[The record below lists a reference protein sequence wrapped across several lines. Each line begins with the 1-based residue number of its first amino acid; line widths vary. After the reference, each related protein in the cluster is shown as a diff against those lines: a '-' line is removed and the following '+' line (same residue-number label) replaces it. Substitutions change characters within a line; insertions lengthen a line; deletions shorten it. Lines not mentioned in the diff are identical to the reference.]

1 MKTKFFLFIMALT
14 FVTSCSES
22 DYDGSRVNSLNKRF
36 LSVSTKELAFSAAAS
51 SQRVKVEADQTE
63 WAINAPAKWIDVTPE
78 SGNSST
84 VVKLSVHENKSADVS
99 RACIVTVSSNESDWS
114 QSFPISVTQERNSP
128 YIQAVERNVTCSA
141 MQQEVMFPVKSNT
154 EYSIDNTE
162 WEWLHV
168 KSFSDSCVI
177 VKLDENNMDYE
188 REAVLTLKAKSY
200 PGVNASVTVR
210 QKKAN
215 IHSTMD
221 LVRIEHTASSR
232 TFVLN
237 SEASWTSSSTSWI
250 SVSPQSGLA
259 GNTEVTVSVPDNESV
274 NSRKGSVYFTIS
286 KENNIEVPIEQEG
299 VVLTL
304 SADKLQFD
312 SFEGSKSVGIVS
324 NESWK
329 VKSMPEWVSVNT
341 TEGEKDGEIQVS
353 VQENN
358 TTDDRNGEIVIATA
372 NNVASQT
379 IQIVQNAKTV
389 DFENAD
395 MYFTYGEG
403 NKKMSFSTD
412 GKWEVLATPDWINV
426 DETSGTGSA
435 TLTVSVTENNTL
447 SVRESKLVLIIAGVR
462 YEVNVQQDRKYLSL
476 SSSAF
481 TFNADGGK
489 AILSIGANTEWAVSV
504 EEGNE
509 WISLSSLQGSENSDL
524 SISVSENKTSGK
536 RRGKIAVTIPNVKT
550 YVVEV
555 VQERRYIKA
564 DMQSVDFLKS
574 GGRISFTVTS
584 DWTYKVTRL
593 GSWFGYIQ
601 QGDVVTVIAPPNNTS
616 VERSGAIELSL
627 TNIEGS
633 LTLLVP
639 VKQK

>member
-1 MKTKFFLFIMALT
+1 MALT

-114 QSFPISVTQERNSP
+114 QSFPISVTQERNTP

-509 WISLSSLQGSENSDL
+509 WISLSSLRGSEDSDL
-524 SISVSENKTSGK
+524 SISVSENKTSSK
-536 RRGKIAVTIPNVKT
+536 RRGKIAVTIPNIKT
-550 YVVEV
+550 YIVDV

-616 VERSGAIELSL
+616 VDRSGAIELTL
-627 TNIEGS
+627 TNIEGN

-639 VKQK
+639 VRQK

>member
-114 QSFPISVTQERNSP
+114 QSFPISVTQERNTP

-509 WISLSSLQGSENSDL
+509 WISLSSLRGSEDSDL
-524 SISVSENKTSGK
+524 SISVSENKTSSK
-536 RRGKIAVTIPNVKT
+536 RRGKIAVTIPNIKT
-550 YVVEV
+550 YIVDV

-616 VERSGAIELSL
+616 VDRSGAIELTL
-627 TNIEGS
+627 TNIEGN

-639 VKQK
+639 VRQK

>member
-114 QSFPISVTQERNSP
+114 QSFPISVTQERNTP

-509 WISLSSLQGSENSDL
+509 WISLSSLRGSEDSDL
-524 SISVSENKTSGK
+524 SISVSENKTSSK
-536 RRGKIAVTIPNVKT
+536 RRGKIAVTIPNIKT
-550 YVVEV
+550 YIVDV

-601 QGDVVTVIAPPNNTS
+601 QGDVVTVIAPQNNT
-616 VERSGAIELSL
+616 VGERSGAIELSL

>member
-1 MKTKFFLFIMALT
+1 MALT

-63 WAINAPAKWIDVTPE
+63 WAINAPAKWIEVTPE

-114 QSFPISVTQERNSP
+114 QSFPISVTQERNTP
-128 YIQAVERNVTCSA
+128 YIQTVEKNVTCSA

-154 EYSIDNTE
+154 EYSLDNTG

-168 KSFSDSCVI
+168 KSSSDSCVI

-221 LVRIEHTASSR
+221 LVRFEHVASSR

-274 NSRKGSVYFTIS
+274 NSRKGSVYFTVS
-286 KENNIEVPIEQEG
+286 KGNNIEVPIEQEG

-536 RRGKIAVTIPNVKT
+536 RRGKIAVTIPNIKT
-550 YVVEV
+550 YIVDV

-616 VERSGAIELSL
+616 VDRSGAIELTL
-627 TNIEGS
+627 TNIEGN

-639 VKQK
+639 VRQK

>member
-1 MKTKFFLFIMALT
+1 MALT

-63 WAINAPAKWIDVTPE
+63 WAINAPAKWIEVTPE

-168 KSFSDSCVI
+168 KSSSDSCVI

-221 LVRIEHTASSR
+221 LVRFEHTASSR

-536 RRGKIAVTIPNVKT
+536 RRGKIAVTIPNIKT
-550 YVVEV
+550 YIVDV

-616 VERSGAIELSL
+616 VDRSGAIELTL
-627 TNIEGS
+627 TNIEGN

-639 VKQK
+639 VRQK

>member
-1 MKTKFFLFIMALT
+1 MALT